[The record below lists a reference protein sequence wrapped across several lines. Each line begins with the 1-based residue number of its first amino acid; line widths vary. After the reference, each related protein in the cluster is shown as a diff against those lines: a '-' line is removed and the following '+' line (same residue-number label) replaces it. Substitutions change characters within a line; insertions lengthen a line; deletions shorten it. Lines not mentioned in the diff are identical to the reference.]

1 MKLLHIPYAVPFPVD
16 CGGKQM
22 YIANEEKDDGH
33 TTLTSTL
40 LPVAKLCGV
49 HSIWVLRSMGEGESE
64 IRVGRHKVNLLL
76 CMYILYDTN
85 FPTEAVLKM
94 VNT

>member
-1 MKLLHIPYAVPFPVD
+1 
-16 CGGKQM
+16 
-22 YIANEEKDDGH
+22 
-33 TTLTSTL
+33 
-40 LPVAKLCGV
+40 
-49 HSIWVLRSMGEGESE
+49 MGEGESE

-94 VNT
+94 VNTQLASILLLFTADIVKLVC